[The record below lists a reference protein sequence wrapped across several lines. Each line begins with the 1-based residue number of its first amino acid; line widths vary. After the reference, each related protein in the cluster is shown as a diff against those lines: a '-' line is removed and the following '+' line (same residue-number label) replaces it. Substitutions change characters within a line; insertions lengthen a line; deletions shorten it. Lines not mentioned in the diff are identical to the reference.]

1 MGAFLMNRE
10 RIEARYGELLAAW
23 NRRDADAFA
32 AMFTDDG
39 QAVAFDGSAM
49 SGRAE
54 IASTL
59 AAVFQN
65 ERIGAYA
72 ASIRDI
78 VEIAPGVILLR
89 SVVGTIPPDGVG
101 LNLMVKATQSI
112 VFLQRDDEAEV
123 VLLQSTP
130 ATFHGRSDVAEVL
143 SLELEHI
150 RRSQG

>member
-1 MGAFLMNRE
+1 MKRE
-10 RIEARYGELLAAW
+10 RIEACYRELLVAW
-23 NRRDADAFA
+23 NRRDAEAFA

-65 ERIGAYA
+65 ERTETYA
-72 ASIRDI
+72 ASIRD
-78 VEIAPGVILLR
+78 VFEIAPGVVLLR
-89 SVVGTIPPDGVG
+89 SVVGMVPHDSFD
-101 LNLMVKATQSI
+101 LNLMVKATQSV
-112 VFLQRDDEAEV
+112 VFLERDDEAKV

-143 SLELEHI
+143 SLELEQI
-150 RRSQG
+150 RRSQGTSH